1 MKNSCL
7 WTLFSF
13 RSAPLVSQV
22 ACVVL
27 GGAPRGSKNT
37 ASYREAEVYNTR
49 LACQK
54 AVSKEGNSCKV
65 GTEKKWGAAVE
76 AHSKPW
82 RRPGN
87 VAQSS
92 KEQVKVKA
100 RQIAARPAVGSR
112 QGRRDAGTL
121 QKAPAASQS
130 KSRLPASPP
139 AGIINRA
146 LITGIL

>member
-65 GTEKKWGAAVE
+65 GTEKKWGTAVE

-87 VAQSS
+87 VVAQSS

-100 RQIAARPAVGSR
+100 RQITARPAVGSR
-112 QGRRDAGTL
+112 QGHCRKHR
-121 QKAPAASQS
+121 
-130 KSRLPASPP
+130 PP
-139 AGIINRA
+139 ANPSPGCQPA
-146 LITGIL
+146 PQQEL

>member
-112 QGRRDAGTL
+112 QGRRDTAESTGR
-121 QKAPAASQS
+121 QPIQVQAASQAPP
-130 KSRLPASPP
+130 SR
-139 AGIINRA
+139 NYK
-146 LITGIL
+146 